1 MMCRASTTRWLRAG
15 DPALPRGDNLCRS
28 CGAGGMAGVQQGQN
42 GTASGPPGARA
53 TSMKGEL

>member
-1 MMCRASTTRWLRAG
+1 MCRTSTTRSLRAG
-15 DPALPRGDNLCRS
+15 DPALPRWDNLCRS
-28 CGAGGMAGVQQGQN
+28 CGAGHMAGVQQGQN